1 MLAADGIA
9 RIFFGVDVFLRL
21 VVVYN
26 FHKLEC
32 FLQIYIPET

>member
-1 MLAADGIA
+1 M
-9 RIFFGVDVFLRL
+9 RIFVGVNIFLHL

-26 FHKLEC
+26 FHKFEC